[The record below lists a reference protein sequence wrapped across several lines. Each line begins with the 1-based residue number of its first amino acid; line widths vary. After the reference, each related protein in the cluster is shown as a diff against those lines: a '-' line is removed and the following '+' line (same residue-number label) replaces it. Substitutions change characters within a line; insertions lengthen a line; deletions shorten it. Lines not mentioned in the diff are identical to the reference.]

1 MKKIRL
7 KFLYP
12 HCDAGSIPKS
22 NQLCKSVCGQMTPV
36 NCPPVR
42 CPHLLNNRVKSP
54 LGQTPPT
61 YLGDTSHPVKRP
73 LRSNDPFHK

>member
-54 LGQTPPT
+54 PRSNAPHLPRRHIPSGQTPP
-61 YLGDTSHPVKRP
+61 PVKRP
-73 LRSNDPFHK
+73 FP